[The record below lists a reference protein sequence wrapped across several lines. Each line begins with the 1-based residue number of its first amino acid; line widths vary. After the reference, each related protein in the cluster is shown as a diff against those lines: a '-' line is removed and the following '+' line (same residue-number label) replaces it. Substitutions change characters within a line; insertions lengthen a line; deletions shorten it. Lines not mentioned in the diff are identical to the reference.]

1 MDQDK
6 IFELNK
12 KEALRNYRKEATCLF
27 TGCTQPAINSHTYP
41 NSFLKQISRQE
52 DLLVLNLDELYCSR
66 NEIGVNKLFT
76 TKSSKKAAVEK
87 LFCSSHDDKIF
98 APIEKSPLD
107 TDIESYLYLYAYRL
121 FIHEFY
127 LEKIGK
133 GQAFSPQVYE
143 GTSFYPQF
151 NENLKRTYISSEQR
165 VANFLNVLSPH
176 DMTCSVKEEFDR
188 VFQMTNQP
196 NACDFSKFFDLSNFK
211 FEAPPSLLLSGIKT
225 FKMPHQKT
233 GGELPMVFFIVPTPD
248 FKGSIFGIVSPTSER
263 ESFNFLKSEFA
274 KSYKK
279 YKLGI
284 SQNFILDVL
293 FMLLDAS
300 ENWVLT
306 RSLYEQW
313 EKDGSLAKM
322 VKAWFCLAQG
332 DFYKNSER
340 HMKEKA
346 WNLIRRV
353 NYPAWLKS

>member
-1 MDQDK
+1 MTIK
-6 IFELNK
+6 FS
-12 KEALRNYRKEATCLF
+12 
-27 TGCTQPAINSHTYP
+27 P
-41 NSFLKQISRQE
+41 
-52 DLLVLNLDELYCSR
+52 
-66 NEIGVNKLFT
+66 
-76 TKSSKKAAVEK
+76 
-87 LFCSSHDDKIF
+87 
-98 APIEKSPLD
+98 PIEKSPLD